1 MEEEIR
7 ILENLKK
14 EKTKWE
20 NRIYGVGETRIDLM
34 IEDVI
39 RIIQNLINKNK
50 TLEAE
55 ISNMYDEEVVISI
68 ISDEFN
74 LSREEVLELLGE

>member
-14 EKTKWE
+14 EKIKWE

-55 ISNMYDEEVVISI
+55 IANMYDEEVVVSI

-74 LSREEVLELLGE
+74 LSRQEVLQLLGE

>member
-20 NRIYGVGETRIDLM
+20 NKIYGVGETRIDLM

-39 RIIQNLINKNK
+39 RIIQNLIDKNK

-74 LSREEVLELLGE
+74 LSRQEVLELLGE